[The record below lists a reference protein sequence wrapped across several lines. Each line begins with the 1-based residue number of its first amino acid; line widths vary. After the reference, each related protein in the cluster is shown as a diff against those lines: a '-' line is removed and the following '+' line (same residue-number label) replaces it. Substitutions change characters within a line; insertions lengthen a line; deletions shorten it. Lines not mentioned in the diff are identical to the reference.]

1 MPALSGTAVLPATDE
16 STAVWFSV
24 RTPDTRHRGLLIMP
38 RRIFITGGTGYV
50 GRELI
55 PRLLERGYEVR
66 ALVRRG
72 SEKRLPRGCEPVIG
86 NALDTSS
93 FAERVQ
99 SFDTFVQLVGVPHP
113 SPAKAAEFQS
123 IDLASARAS
132 VSAAAGAGVKHFVYV
147 SVAQPSPVMKAYQA
161 VRAEGEKMICDSGL
175 AATILR
181 PWYVLGPGHRWPYAL
196 MPMYWLFERI
206 PATRQTARRLGLV
219 TLEEMVAALVRS
231 VESPADGIRILDVP
245 SIKRTAAKT
254 TVV

>member
-1 MPALSGTAVLPATDE
+1 M
-16 STAVWFSV
+16 
-24 RTPDTRHRGLLIMP
+24 TPRNV
-38 RRIFITGGTGYV
+38 FITGGTGYV
-50 GRELI
+50 GRALI
-55 PRLLERGYEVR
+55 PRLLERGHEVR

-86 NALDTSS
+86 NALDVSS
-93 FAERVQ
+93 FAERVEP
-99 SFDTFVQLVGVPHP
+99 SDSFVQLVGVPHP

-132 VSAAAGAGVKHFVYV
+132 VSAASGAGVKHFVYV

-161 VRAEGEKMICDSGL
+161 ARAEGEQMIRASGL

-196 MPMYWLFERI
+196 VPMYWFFERI
-206 PATRQTARRLGLV
+206 PATRETARRLGLV

-231 VESPADGIRILDVP
+231 VESPADGIRVLDVP
-245 SIKRTAAKT
+245 LIKSAAFGKH
-254 TVV
+254 